1 MGHDQYPKP
10 GEVDRLYGC
19 PLTSLRRA
27 YRLSLMARMIL
38 RKLRDADI
46 AQIRQWPVYPGDMFQ
61 MDYAL
66 RSQGWLDAFRTKPD
80 VAIFVAQE
88 GNELIGFSLLIKTGT
103 AEAEFRIA
111 LRADKTGQGRGETI
125 ASLTLQKGFAELGLS
140 RVHLIVRKNNSRGI
154 RLYQRLGFIDCGAC
168 WREIRGVLVDF
179 MMMAIGSGQFARSR
193 KKRKGE
199 NHDKE
204 YAQGFNRH

>member
-1 MGHDQYPKP
+1 
-10 GEVDRLYGC
+10 
-19 PLTSLRRA
+19 
-27 YRLSLMARMIL
+27 MIL
-38 RKLRDADI
+38 RELKDADI

-66 RSQGWLDAFRTKPD
+66 RSQGWLDAFRTNPG

-88 GNELIGFSLLIKTGT
+88 GNELIGFTLLMNTGG

-111 LRADKTGQGRGETI
+111 VRADKTGQGLGETI
-125 ASLTLQKGFAELGLS
+125 AALTLQKGFAELGLS
-140 RVHLIVRKNNSRGI
+140 RIHLIVRKNNHRGI

-179 MMMAIGSGQFARSR
+179 MMMAIDSGQFARSR
-193 KKRKGE
+193 TKKRRKP
-199 NHDKE
+199 
-204 YAQGFNRH
+204 